1 MDAPAPAPT
10 RHNGDR
16 SDPARRAAVR
26 PRHKRHE
33 GEDDTQRDAQRAKN
47 PVKNR
52 PEFFARRRRLAL
64 SRACPTPPPAA
75 YAHNERQHT
84 CARAAA
90 RPIIVTLFPRPRVT
104 RALALIN
111 RQSSSPPSITPSR
124 QSCIHVRPLW
134 FRTAGCAPGSG
145 HHPVIESGL
154 ADVGPV

>member
-16 SDPARRAAVR
+16 SDPARRATVH

-75 YAHNERQHT
+75 YAHKASYENVFEYTHAQDT
-84 CARAAA
+84 
-90 RPIIVTLFPRPRVT
+90 PMDKT
-104 RALALIN
+104 
-111 RQSSSPPSITPSR
+111 SI
-124 QSCIHVRPLW
+124 
-134 FRTAGCAPGSG
+134 
-145 HHPVIESGL
+145 
-154 ADVGPV
+154 